1 MEFQVE
7 GMSCGHCEKAV
18 REAVEAVP
26 GVQSV
31 TRVDAA
37 SGALVVSGEPDAGAV
52 AEAVR
57 EAGYDVTAPSS

>member
-26 GVQSV
+26 GVEAV

-37 SGALVVSGEPDAGAV
+37 SGTLAVSGEPAAGAV